1 MMKFAVED
9 LRLVEEEID
18 RGQFSLLRVDA
29 FSTGRSLHDTFVTE
43 ETLKRTAKTILQK
56 PFVFVIDERFADL
69 GSHDSREMAG
79 GFVPHNSRLDFKKLE
94 DGRMMLSVDVLIWKR
109 YSGKLI
115 EYFERDGGKKGVSVE
130 IEIFESRQDEKSG
143 LLEILDYAYQAI
155 TGLGDMIQSAI
166 PDAEA
171 IMAFSK
177 EYDEV
182 YKMEFGSRYDDLD
195 FTVPKTVKNA
205 VKKAL
210 EAKAGSAV
218 ALAVGRHLLS
228 TDKTTPERIR
238 QMAKFFKRKN
248 ISDDDISFNLFG
260 GKAGRK
266 WALELSEA
274 MDKLDSERL
283 SYFADGDVGSESN
296 ESGENNL
303 PIDNYLGIEGL
314 SDNTSK
320 EENVTQGGYEV
331 MEKEFEKEDEREE
344 EAPEETEQE
353 SADFNYAE
361 IFADESFAEMF
372 AEVEADEE
380 DEEGDDEEKERYAKA
395 KEEFG
400 AGKNPAVVMS
410 AMYSAMKKMSKRFSA
425 MKEKMAKMAQD
436 AEIYMSENAD
446 MKSRFAEQEEKA
458 KEFAVTS
465 FLKELQEKV
474 VIPEDKLEEMKAK
487 ATEFSFAEI
496 EGWKNHCKAFSFDF
510 EVKGNKEESSFVSY
524 ALPYNT
530 IEIPQ
535 TNNVWDKLN

>member
-1 MMKFAVED
+1 MKFAVED